1 MTRPLAFVVEDDPQ
15 LSQIF
20 TLTLSESFETETI
33 TNGVQALMR
42 LSEVVPHLVVLDI
55 NLPGAS
61 GAQILH
67 SIRADA
73 RFDST
78 RVILATA
85 NPRQAD
91 EIQDKADIVL
101 LKPVSI
107 TQLRDFADRL
117 KLTDDRKQITDNQ

>member
-1 MTRPLAFVVEDDPQ
+1 MTKPLVLIVEDDPQ
-15 LSQIF
+15 LSRIF
-20 TLTLSESFETETI
+20 TLTLSESFETETV
-33 TNGVQALMR
+33 TDGAQALIR

-73 RFDST
+73 RFEKT

-85 NPRQAD
+85 DSRQA
-91 EIQDKADIVL
+91 EQLQDKADIVL
-101 LKPVSI
+101 LKPISV
-107 TQLRDFADRL
+107 TQLRELANRL
-117 KLTDDRKQITDNQ
+117 K

>member
-1 MTRPLAFVVEDDPQ
+1 MTKPIAFIIEDDPQ

-20 TLTLSESFETETI
+20 TLTLSELFEIEAI
-33 TNGVQALMR
+33 TDGTQALAR
-42 LSEVVPHLVVLDI
+42 LANVVPKLIVLDI

-67 SIRADA
+67 SVRADP
-73 RFDST
+73 RFDLT

-91 EIQDKADIVL
+91 ELRDKADIVL
-101 LKPVSI
+101 LKPISI
-107 TQLRDFADRL
+107 VQLRDFAERM
-117 KLTDDRKQITDNQ
+117 K

>member
-1 MTRPLAFVVEDDPQ
+1 MTKPLAFVVEDDPQ

-20 TLTLSESFETETI
+20 TLTLSESFEVEAI
-33 TNGVQALMR
+33 TDGAQALVR
-42 LSEVVPHLVVLDI
+42 LSEVIPHLVVLDI

-67 SIRADA
+67 SIRADS
-73 RFDST
+73 RFDVT

-85 NPRQAD
+85 NPRHAD
-91 EIQDKADIVL
+91 ELRDKADIVL

-107 TQLRDFADRL
+107 AQLRDFAERM
-117 KLTDDRKQITDNQ
+117 K

>member
-1 MTRPLAFVVEDDPQ
+1 MTKPIAFIVEDDPQ

-20 TLTLSESFETETI
+20 TLTLSELFETEAI
-33 TNGVQALMR
+33 TDGTQALAR
-42 LSEVVPHLVVLDI
+42 LVDVVPKLIVLDI
-55 NLPGAS
+55 NLPGVS

-67 SIRADA
+67 SIRADS

-91 EIQDKADIVL
+91 ELRDQADIVL

-107 TQLRDFADRL
+107 AQLRDFAERM
-117 KLTDDRKQITDNQ
+117 K

>member
-1 MTRPLAFVVEDDPQ
+1 MIPNLARF
-15 LSQIF
+15 LR
-20 TLTLSESFETETI
+20 LTLSEFFEVEAI
-33 TNGVQALMR
+33 TDGAQALAR

-61 GAQILH
+61 GAEILH
-67 SIRADA
+67 SIRADS

-91 EIQDKADIVL
+91 ELQDKADIVL
-101 LKPVSI
+101 LKPISI
-107 TQLRDFADRL
+107 MQLRDFAERL
-117 KLTDDRKQITDNQ
+117 K

>member
-1 MTRPLAFVVEDDPQ
+1 MTKPIAFIVEDDPQ

-20 TLTLSESFETETI
+20 TLTLSELFETEAI
-33 TNGVQALMR
+33 TDGTQALAR
-42 LSEVVPHLVVLDI
+42 LVDVVPKLIVLDI

-67 SIRADA
+67 SIRADP
-73 RFDST
+73 RFDLT

-91 EIQDKADIVL
+91 ELRDKADIVL

-107 TQLRDFADRL
+107 AQLRDFAERM
-117 KLTDDRKQITDNQ
+117 K

>member
-1 MTRPLAFVVEDDPQ
+1 MTKPIAFIIEDDPQ

-20 TLTLSESFETETI
+20 TLTLSELFEIEAI
-33 TNGVQALMR
+33 TDGTQALAR
-42 LSEVVPHLVVLDI
+42 LANVVPKLIVLDI

-67 SIRADA
+67 SVRADP
-73 RFDST
+73 RFDLT

-91 EIQDKADIVL
+91 ELRDKADIVL

-107 TQLRDFADRL
+107 VQLRDFAERM
-117 KLTDDRKQITDNQ
+117 K